1 MAQVKPFDYYE
12 QDMASA
18 FAGMK
23 ANTTVDVV
31 DSYPAASGI
40 DAGEAVVRAADPAK
54 VRAVTDTD
62 NGANVIGIAVH
73 VHKEPGATL
82 YSEGDSVSVMSFGD
96 IYIKAGSD
104 VTAGNAAAIDK
115 VSDAMAIIAKDATGD
130 TTYRSDLPSVTFM
143 DSGSAGDI
151 VRVRIRK

>member
-12 QDMASA
+12 QDMAPA

-40 DAGEAVVRAADPAK
+40 DAGVAVVRGTDPAT
-54 VRAVTDTD
+54 VQAVSTAGD
-62 NGANVIGIAVH
+62 GAKVIGIAVH
-73 VHKEPGATL
+73 VHKEPNATL
-82 YSEGDSVSVMSFGD
+82 YAEGDSVSVMSFGD
-96 IYIKAGSD
+96 IYVEAGSD
-104 VTAGNAAAIDK
+104 VTAGDSVALT
-115 VSDAMAIIAKDATGD
+115 IADGAGSFVASATTGAEA
-130 TTYRSDLPSVTFM
+130 VAGMMFM
-143 DSGSAGDI
+143 DSGSEGDI